1 MLKFNKNKINYRE
14 EKFGGLIIN
23 IKTGKIF
30 KLNKT
35 GYKVFLVLL
44 RGIEIKKLIKNLSKK
59 FEAEKKEIRRD
70 VKYFIND
77 LIKEGFVSKN
87 SQQNKKK

>member
-35 GYKVFLVLL
+35 GYEVFLALYKDT
-44 RGIEIKKLIKNLSKK
+44 GTEKLIKNLSKK
-59 FEAEKKEIRRD
+59 FEANKKEIRCD
-70 VKYFIND
+70 VEYFIKN
-77 LIKEGFVSKN
+77 LIKEGFISKKN
-87 SQQNKKK
+87 

>member
-14 EKFGGLIIN
+14 EEFGGLVIN

-35 GYKVFLVLL
+35 GYKVFLALYN
-44 RGIEIKKLIKNLSKK
+44 GIGKEKLIKNLEKK
-59 FEAEKKEIRRD
+59 FKTAKNRVRVD
-70 VKYFIND
+70 VKQFIAEI
-77 LIKEGFVSKN
+77 IKVGLASRK
-87 SQQNKKK
+87 